1 MQHVLYLVF
10 YFYFLYF
17 FLVNILSYLMVKE
30 IFGVFFCFL
39 FFFCF
44 SISCCIQTKKLC
56 SLCQISFCSKDEMNH
71 FLSSL
76 VKNFTHFLQALVQ
89 NLGKRRKIF
98 VDLCYM
104 FKSTS

>member
-1 MQHVLYLVF
+1 
-10 YFYFLYF
+10 
-17 FLVNILSYLMVKE
+17 
-30 IFGVFFCFL
+30 
-39 FFFCF
+39 
-44 SISCCIQTKKLC
+44 LC

-76 VKNFTHFLQALVQ
+76 VKNFTHFFQALVQ